1 MEIEAQN
8 PSAAAQAGTNG
19 GAQHQDEDDAV
30 VEVLRQRIAQRQARV
45 DELHAEL
52 AEINPELKRY
62 EKALALLTGEGS
74 TPGPKKGGKKREAA
88 SRVGEERLAPI
99 RAAVLEYAR
108 DHEEFRQ
115 VDIRTHMEG
124 RVTSA
129 VMAPAF
135 EQLRQE
141 GMIRLARQDGLSKWF
156 RLTREAM
163 RDLK

>member
-8 PSAAAQAGTNG
+8 PSAAAQHGSNG
-19 GAQHQDEDDAV
+19 GARHDEDDAV

-62 EKALALLTGEGS
+62 ERALALLTGES
-74 TPGPKKGGKKREAA
+74 LTPGPKKGAKRREAA
-88 SRVGEERLAPI
+88 SRVGEERLGPI
-99 RAAVLEYAR
+99 REAVFEYAR

-115 VDIRTHMEG
+115 VDIRTHMG
-124 RVTSA
+124 GGVTSA

-141 GMIRLARQDGLSKWF
+141 GMIRLARQEGISKWF

-163 RDLK
+163 RDLQ